1 MSFMNRSMLSPT
13 LAWSGVTTR
22 LVAARA
28 SAAVRS
34 LVIMAGFL
42 RGQEKDAVL
51 QFIGR
56 QDAVSDRDRA
66 PRFAVPQHQGRRDLG
81 LQAHARALPALD
93 RVVREM
99 TRRAA
104 VGGNRSHRELPAIGN
119 RLDDRA
125 HHLAGPAGLGEE
137 VEQRSE
143 EHTFELHS
151 LMRMSYSG

>member
-1 MSFMNRSMLSPT
+1 
-13 LAWSGVTTR
+13 
-22 LVAARA
+22 
-28 SAAVRS
+28 
-34 LVIMAGFL
+34 MAGFL

-104 VGGNRSHRELPAIGN
+104 VGGNRSHREL
-119 RLDDRA
+119 
-125 HHLAGPAGLGEE
+125 
-137 VEQRSE
+137 RSE
-143 EHTFELHS
+143 EHTSELQS
-151 LMRMSYSG
+151 LMRISYAVFCLKKKTKNTT